1 MFHIKLD
8 KLLKKNN
15 LTNVQLSKELLNR
28 FDYKISKESI
38 GKYRKGERT
47 PSPEFIDYVLKFT
60 NSSSSELFN
69 NDEKP
74 VKYVP
79 ILANASCGASQIN
92 TLQDLTM
99 KTAISQSDW
108 NSYLYAV
115 VANGDS
121 MATEIYDGDI
131 CIIDPNQQIQDGDI
145 VFYKLDDEAAIKIYV
160 KDEDNYL
167 LNFIPFNSNEYFKT
181 RAIRLDDEDMINK
194 LTVHKVVQV
203 VSSKK
208 NNRSA
213 RLKMIGR

>member
-1 MFHIKLD
+1 MSDFGKKLKIARKEKKFSQD
-8 KLLKKNN
+8 ALAKLIGVSRVAITNYETNKNTPTYEN
-15 LTNVQLSKELLNR
+15 IRKLSDILGVEL
-28 FDYKISKESI
+28 
-38 GKYRKGERT
+38 
-47 PSPEFIDYVLKFT
+47 
-60 NSSSSELFN
+60 SSS
-69 NDEKP
+69 EKP

-108 NSYLYAV
+108 NSDLYAV